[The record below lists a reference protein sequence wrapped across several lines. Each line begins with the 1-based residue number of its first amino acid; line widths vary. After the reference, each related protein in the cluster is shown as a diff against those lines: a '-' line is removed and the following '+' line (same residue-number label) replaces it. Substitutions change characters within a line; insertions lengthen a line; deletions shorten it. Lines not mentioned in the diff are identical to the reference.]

1 MEKTSTRVVE
11 ELFPWN
17 TPKIEAALLYC
28 MNMLA
33 YYINKKW
40 HLQNKY
46 FPHKQEKCF
55 YWAKG
60 PRFNTP
66 SLVSTKNTGIRFASI
81 IPYPDHTRIGAVSV
95 YCHIKKKNRKISY
108 AKPHQHTSLGFIK
121 KVYIKWDVLK
131 YNTKNWIGNQMK
143 KIQHW
148 IGL

>member
-1 MEKTSTRVVE
+1 MQPKRFCIHRNKLNLPKKVNAQLWKKTSARVVE

-81 IPYPDHTRIGAVSV
+81 IPYPDHTLIGAVSV
-95 YCHIKKKNRKISY
+95 YCHIKKK
-108 AKPHQHTSLGFIK
+108 
-121 KVYIKWDVLK
+121 K
-131 YNTKNWIGNQMK
+131 YPMQSPTNT
-143 KIQHW
+143 HH
-148 IGL
+148 